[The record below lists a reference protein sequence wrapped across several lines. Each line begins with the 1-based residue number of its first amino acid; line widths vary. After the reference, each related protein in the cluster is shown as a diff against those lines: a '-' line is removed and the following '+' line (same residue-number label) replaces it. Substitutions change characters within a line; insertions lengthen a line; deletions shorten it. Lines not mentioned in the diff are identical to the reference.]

1 VAAKVT
7 WYRNAWWVRTRWA
20 GNRKRDRRIGPT
32 AADKRAA
39 EAIAK
44 QVNAALALGT
54 FDPDQGK
61 AILCEA
67 ELRAWHT
74 TYSATMKPSY
84 EVLTL
89 GHIDGHLVPHFG
101 PRDVREIRETDLL
114 DFVRVKLDEGLSPKT
129 IQNVLSTFRRV
140 LHLAEREGKIE
151 RNPASRIGELM
162 RQVDRR
168 SATETKEVQFWG
180 PEEVQTLL
188 AVAKQHEP
196 RFEPLLLLLL
206 STGMRRGEALGLRWS
221 DVDFEQHALTI
232 RRSLTHGRISTPKSG
247 RSRTIKLA
255 PGMMSRLFDLLAER
269 RVEGLQRGWPET
281 PELVFCSEAGT
292 APDERNVS
300 RVWDRIRRRAQKKGV
315 RSLKLHCARHTWA
328 TLALRAGKSVRWVA
342 DQLGHA
348 DPALTLRVYAHAMR
362 EEENDLSFAD
372 FATPVAAKETTENG
386 SERLYPAPAS
396 EEVDEE
402 TAKSLNSMVRREGFE
417 PPTLR
422 FEA

>member
-7 WYRNAWWVRTRWA
+7 WYREAWWVRTRWA

-39 EAIAK
+39 EQIAK
-44 QVNAALALGT
+44 QVNAALVLGT
-54 FDPDQGK
+54 FDPDSGK
-61 AILCEA
+61 ALPCED
-67 ELRAWHT
+67 ELLAWHR

-84 EVLTL
+84 EVLTQ
-89 GHIDGHLVPHFG
+89 GHIDRHLVPFFG
-101 PRDVREIRETDLL
+101 SRDLREIREADLL
-114 DFVRVKLDEGLSPKT
+114 DFARAKLDAGLSPKT
-129 IQNVLSTFRRV
+129 ILNVLSTFRRV
-140 LHLAEREGKIE
+140 LYLAQREGKIE

-162 RQVDRR
+162 RQVGR
-168 SATETKEVQFWG
+168 SAATETKEVQFWG
-180 PEEVQTLL
+180 TDEVRILL
-188 AVAKQHEP
+188 DVAKYHEP

-221 DVDFEQHALTI
+221 DVNFEQHTLTI

-255 PGMMSRLFDLLAER
+255 PGLMSRLFDLLAER
-269 RVEGLQRGWPET
+269 RHEGLRRGWSET
-281 PELVFCSEAGT
+281 PELVFCSEVGT
-292 APDERNVS
+292 ALDERNVS
-300 RVWDRIRRRAQKKGV
+300 RVWDRIRRRAQKQGV
-315 RSLKLHCARHTWA
+315 RFLKLHCARHTWA

-348 DPALTLRVYAHAMR
+348 DPALTLRVYAHAMSD
-362 EEENDLSFAD
+362 EESDLSFAD
-372 FATPVAAKETTENG
+372 FAGQDADEATPPDG

-396 EEVDEE
+396 DDADEIV
-402 TAKSLNSMVRREGFE
+402 AKSAESMVRREGFE